1 MVHEI
6 RGINFWGTL
15 YKQNKKVINRLINI
29 KFKMSI
35 QLGRGDCGGEISEK
49 ASLWG
54 VEISPHG
61 QFKY

>member
-49 ASLWG
+49 PSL
-54 VEISPHG
+54 
-61 QFKY
+61 